1 MRFFLYIFILAVGLL
16 ACQSG
21 GDQTET
27 FNSTGSP
34 DGLPCDTMGLR
45 VALQDDPLFQEAMD
59 LENPFYTFMR
69 ETDSL
74 AFDRINKTFM
84 MIYEQEAVNMEP
96 CSEAYLE
103 AFGRDP
109 EVQRFARILC
119 EQMDLNQAIKDKYPC
134 IMQLS
139 EADREAV
146 LNL

>member
-1 MRFFLYIFILAVGLL
+1 M
-16 ACQSG
+16 
-21 GDQTET
+21 TE
-27 FNSTGSP
+27 SA
-34 DGLPCDTMGLR
+34 DGLPCDTMALR

-59 LENPFYTFMR
+59 LNNPFYTFMR

-84 MIYEQEAVNMEP
+84 IIYEQDAVNMEP
-96 CSEAYLE
+96 CSEAYIE
-103 AFGRDP
+103 AFGSDP

-134 IMQLS
+134 IMQLN